1 MLATLKRQTSF
12 QYGHQLYT
20 PIYHCVVQAAN
31 SLCIFLILCHLALE
45 VHKKTINLL
54 TPKVNYGHIVV

>member
-1 MLATLKRQTSF
+1 MLATL
-12 QYGHQLYT
+12 